1 MKYRA
6 KNHSKLVLI
15 LLGLDILI
23 HVAQIGLSRDIM
35 QTTDVLI
42 FVNKNIANMI

>member
-1 MKYRA
+1 MKYQA

-35 QTTDVLI
+35 QATDVLI

>member
-6 KNHSKLVLI
+6 KNHSKQVLI

-23 HVAQIGLSRDIM
+23 YVVQIGLSRDIM
-35 QTTDVLI
+35 QATDALL
-42 FVNKNIANMI
+42 FVIKTSLT

>member
-6 KNHSKLVLI
+6 KNHSKQVLI

-23 HVAQIGLSRDIM
+23 YVAQIGLSRDIM
-35 QTTDVLI
+35 QATDALL